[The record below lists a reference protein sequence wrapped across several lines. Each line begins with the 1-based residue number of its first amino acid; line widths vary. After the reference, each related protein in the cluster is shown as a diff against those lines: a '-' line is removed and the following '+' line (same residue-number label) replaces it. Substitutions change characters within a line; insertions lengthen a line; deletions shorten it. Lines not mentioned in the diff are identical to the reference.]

1 MNKEILE
8 NAYAECLQM
17 AQSHYENFPVASRL
31 LPKQLRRP
39 IAVIYAFAR
48 RADDFADEGELS
60 DDERITALTDFGNK
74 LDLIEQEKT
83 VDDSLITDTT
93 FIALADV
100 IQQHDLPISLF
111 HDLLTAFKMDVSK
124 ERYANFGEVMEYCRY
139 SANPVGRLLLHLNN
153 AASPKNL
160 GYSDAVCSALQLTNF
175 LQDISQD
182 LEESN
187 RIYLP
192 QDEMVQFGVTEEDIR
207 NKLTNP
213 ATRKLIEFQI
223 RRTVKLMQAGAPL
236 GKVLKG
242 RMGLEL
248 RMTIMGGSRILY
260 KLNQQYDDV
269 FSRPRLS
276 KWDIGWV
283 IWKAIR
289 AK

>member
-1 MNKEILE
+1 MNKEILQ
-8 NAYAECLQM
+8 NAYAECLHM

-31 LPKQLRRP
+31 LPKHLRMP

-48 RADDFADEGELS
+48 RADDFADEGDLS
-60 DDERITALTDFGNK
+60 NDERIAALTDFSNK
-74 LDLIEQEKT
+74 LNLIEQGKE
-83 VDDSLITDTT
+83 VDDAT

-100 IQQHDLPISLF
+100 IKQHQLPISLF
-111 HDLLTAFKMDVSK
+111 HDLLTAFKMDVTK
-124 ERYANFGEVMEYCRY
+124 ARYANFGEVMEYCRY
-139 SANPVGRLLLHLNN
+139 SANPVGRLLLHLSH
-153 AASPKNL
+153 AATPQNL

-192 QDEMVQFGVTEEDIR
+192 QDEMEQYGVSEEDIR
-207 NKLTNP
+207 NKLTNS
-213 ATRKLIEFQI
+213 ASHNLIQFQI
-223 RRTVKLMQAGAPL
+223 QRTRKLMQAGAPI

-260 KLNQQYDDV
+260 KLNQQHDDV
-269 FSRPRLS
+269 FSRPRLN
-276 KWDIGWV
+276 KWDIVWI

>member
-1 MNKEILE
+1 MNKEILQ

-31 LPKQLRRP
+31 LPKHLRQP

-48 RADDFADEGELS
+48 RADDFADEGDLS
-60 DDERITALTDFGNK
+60 NDERIAALTDFGNK
-74 LDLIEQEKT
+74 LELIEQGKD
-83 VDDSLITDTT
+83 VDDTT

-100 IQQHDLPISLF
+100 IKQHQLPISLF
-111 HDLLTAFKMDVSK
+111 HDLLTAFKMDVTK
-124 ERYANFGEVMEYCRY
+124 ARYANFGEVMEYCRY
-139 SANPVGRLLLHLNN
+139 SANPVGRLLLHLNK
-153 AASPKNL
+153 ATSPQNL

-182 LEESN
+182 LEESD

-192 QDEMVQFGVTEEDIR
+192 QDEMEQYGVSEEDIR
-207 NKLTNP
+207 NKLTNS
-213 ATRKLIEFQI
+213 ASQNLIQFQI
-223 RRTVKLMQAGAPL
+223 QRTRKLMQAGAPI

-260 KLNQQYDDV
+260 KLNQQHDDV
-269 FSRPRLS
+269 FSRPRLN
-276 KWDIGWV
+276 KWDIVWI

>member
-1 MNKEILE
+1 MDKETLQ
-8 NAYAECLQM
+8 NAYDECLHM

-31 LPKQLRRP
+31 LPKHLRQP

-48 RADDFADEGELS
+48 RADDFADEGDLS
-60 DDERITALTDFGNK
+60 DHERLAALNDFSNK
-74 LDLIEQEKT
+74 LNLIEQDKAVE
-83 VDDSLITDTT
+83 DTT

-100 IQQHDLPISLF
+100 IKQHQLPVSLF
-111 HDLLTAFKMDVSK
+111 HDLLTAFKMDVTK

-139 SANPVGRLLLHLNN
+139 SANPVGRLLLHLNKET
-153 AASPKNL
+153 SPQSL
-160 GYSDAVCSALQLTNF
+160 GYSDAICSALQLTNF

-182 LEESN
+182 LQESN

-192 QDEMVQFGVTEEDIR
+192 QEEMEQFGVSEDDIR
-207 NKLTNP
+207 NKRTN
-213 ATRKLIEFQI
+213 AASQRLIAFQI
-223 RRTVKLMQAGAPL
+223 QRTAKLMQAGAPL

-260 KLNQQYDDV
+260 KLNQQHDDV
-269 FSRPRLS
+269 FSRPRLN
-276 KWDIGWV
+276 KWDIAWV

>member
-1 MNKEILE
+1 MNKETLQ
-8 NAYAECLQM
+8 NAYDECLDM
-17 AQSHYENFPVASRL
+17 ARSHYENFPVASRL
-31 LPKQLRRP
+31 LPKKLRRP

-60 DDERITALTDFGNK
+60 DEERLAALSDFGNK
-74 LDLIEQEKT
+74 LDLIEQGKYVE
-83 VDDSLITDTT
+83 DTT

-100 IQQHDLPISLF
+100 IKQHQLPIYLF

-124 ERYANFGEVMEYCRY
+124 ARYANFGEVMEYCRY
-139 SANPVGRLLLHLNN
+139 SANPVGRLLLHLNK
-153 AASPKNL
+153 ATSPQNL
-160 GYSDAVCSALQLTNF
+160 GASDAICSALQLTNF
-175 LQDISQD
+175 LQDIIQD
-182 LEESN
+182 LEESD
-187 RIYLP
+187 RIYIP
-192 QDEMVQFGVTEEDIR
+192 QDEMKQFGVTEDDIR
-207 NKLTNP
+207 NKITNP
-213 ATRKLIEFQI
+213 ASRKLIEFQV
-223 RRTVKLMQAGAPL
+223 RRTLKLMQAGAPL

-269 FSRPRLS
+269 FSRPRLN
-276 KWDIGWV
+276 KWDIVWI

>member
-1 MNKEILE
+1 MNKDILE
-8 NAYAECLQM
+8 NAYADCVQL

-48 RADDFADEGELS
+48 RADDFADEGDLTS
-60 DDERITALTDFGNK
+60 AERIAALDDFSHK
-74 LDLIEQEKT
+74 LTLIEKNSP
-83 VDDSLITDTT
+83 VDDTT

-100 IQQHDLPISLF
+100 IKQHKLPINLF
-111 HDLLTAFKMDVSK
+111 HDLLSAFKQDVTK
-124 ERYANFGEVMEYCRY
+124 ARYANFGEVMQYCRY

-153 AASPKNL
+153 AASAQNI

-175 LQDISQD
+175 LQDIHQD
-182 LEESN
+182 LEESD
-187 RIYLP
+187 RIYIP
-192 QDEMVQFGVTEEDIR
+192 QDEMEKYGVTEEDIR
-207 NKLTNP
+207 NKLTTP
-213 ATRKLIEFQI
+213 ASRSLIAFQI
-223 RRTVKLMQAGAPL
+223 QRSAKLMQSGAPI
-236 GKVLKG
+236 GKALKG

-260 KLNQQYDDV
+260 KLNQQHDDV

-276 KWDIGWV
+276 KWDIAWV
-283 IWKAIR
+283 IWKAVR

>member
-1 MNKEILE
+1 MNKEILQ
-8 NAYAECLQM
+8 NAYAECLHM

-31 LPKQLRRP
+31 LPKHLRQP
-39 IAVIYAFAR
+39 ISVIYAFAR
-48 RADDFADEGELS
+48 RADDFADEGDLS
-60 DDERITALTDFGNK
+60 NDERIAALTDFGDK
-74 LDLIEQEKT
+74 LDLIEQNKD
-83 VDDSLITDTT
+83 VDDAT

-100 IQQHDLPISLF
+100 IKQHQLPISLF
-111 HDLLTAFKMDVSK
+111 HDLLTAFKMDVTK
-124 ERYANFGEVMEYCRY
+124 ARYANFGEVMEYCRY
-139 SANPVGRLLLHLNN
+139 SANPVGRLLLHLNKET
-153 AASPKNL
+153 SPQSL
-160 GYSDAVCSALQLTNF
+160 GYSDAICSALQLTNF

-182 LEESN
+182 LEESD
-187 RIYLP
+187 RIYIP
-192 QDEMVQFGVTEEDIR
+192 QDEMEKFGVSEDDIR
-207 NKLTNP
+207 NKITSP
-213 ATRKLIEFQI
+213 ASRKLIEFQI
-223 RRTVKLMQAGAPL
+223 RRTLKLMQSGAPL

-283 IWKAIR
+283 IWKALR

>member
-1 MNKEILE
+1 MNKEILQ
-8 NAYAECLQM
+8 NAYTECLHM

-31 LPKQLRRP
+31 LPKHLRQP

-48 RADDFADEGELS
+48 RADDFADEGDLTP
-60 DDERITALTDFGNK
+60 DERIAALENFENK
-74 LDLIEQEKT
+74 LNLIEENKET
-83 VDDSLITDTT
+83 NDNT

-100 IQQHDLPISLF
+100 IKQHQLPISLF
-111 HDLLTAFKMDVSK
+111 HDLLIAFKMDVTK
-124 ERYANFGEVMEYCRY
+124 ARYANFGEVMEYCRY

-153 AASPKNL
+153 AATPKNL
-160 GYSDAVCSALQLTNF
+160 GYSDSICSALQLTNF

-182 LEESN
+182 LEESD
-187 RIYLP
+187 RIYIP
-192 QDEMVQFGVTEEDIR
+192 QDEMKQYGVSENDIL

-213 ATRKLIEFQI
+213 SSHRLIQFQI
-223 RRTVKLMQAGAPL
+223 QRARKLMQAGAPL

-260 KLNQQYDDV
+260 RLNQQHDDV

-276 KWDIGWV
+276 KWDIAWV

>member
-1 MNKEILE
+1 MDKETLQ
-8 NAYAECLQM
+8 NAYAECLSM

-31 LPKQLRRP
+31 LPKHLRLP

-48 RADDFADEGELS
+48 RADDFADEGNLS
-60 DDERITALTDFGNK
+60 NEERIAALTDFSNK
-74 LDLIEQEKT
+74 LDLIEQNKE
-83 VDDSLITDTT
+83 VDGNYIEDTT

-100 IQQHDLPISLF
+100 IKQHQLPISLF
-111 HDLLTAFKMDVSK
+111 HDLLTAFKMDVTK
-124 ERYANFGEVMEYCRY
+124 TRYANFGEVMEYCRF
-139 SANPVGRLLLHLNN
+139 SANPVGRLLLHLNK
-153 AASPKNL
+153 ATSAQNL
-160 GYSDAVCSALQLTNF
+160 GYSDAICSALQLTNF

-182 LEESN
+182 LEESD
-187 RIYLP
+187 RIYIP
-192 QDEMVQFGVTEEDIR
+192 QDEMKQYGVTEDDIR
-207 NKLTNP
+207 NKITNP
-213 ATRKLIEFQI
+213 ASRKLIEFQI
-223 RRTVKLMQAGAPL
+223 RRTLKLMQSGAPL

-248 RMTIMGGSRILY
+248 RLTIMGGSRILY

>member
-1 MNKEILE
+1 MEKETLQ
-8 NAYAECLQM
+8 NAYAECLHM

-31 LPKQLRRP
+31 LPKKLRQP

-48 RADDFADEGELS
+48 RADDFADEGNLS
-60 DDERITALTDFGNK
+60 NQERLAALDDFSNK
-74 LDLIEQEKT
+74 LELIEQNQN
-83 VDDSLITDTT
+83 VDDNLIEDTT

-100 IQQHDLPISLF
+100 IKQHQLPISLF

-124 ERYANFGEVMEYCRY
+124 KRYANFGEVIEYCRY
-139 SANPVGRLLLHLNN
+139 SANPVGRLLLHLNKETS
-153 AASPKNL
+153 AQSL
-160 GYSDAVCSALQLTNF
+160 GYSDAICSALQLTNF
-175 LQDISQD
+175 LQDITQD
-182 LEESN
+182 LQESD

-192 QDEMVQFGVTEEDIR
+192 QDEMTQYGVSEDDIR
-207 NKLTNP
+207 NKVTNP
-213 ATRKLIEFQI
+213 ASRKLIEFQI
-223 RRTVKLMQAGAPL
+223 RRTLKLMQAGAPL

-269 FSRPRLS
+269 FSRPRLN
-276 KWDIGWV
+276 KWDISWI

>member
-1 MNKEILE
+1 MNKEILQ
-8 NAYAECLQM
+8 NAYTECLHM

-31 LPKQLRRP
+31 LPKHLRQP

-48 RADDFADEGELS
+48 RADDFADEGNLS
-60 DDERITALTDFGNK
+60 NGERMAALTDFSNK
-74 LDLIEQEKT
+74 LDLIEQGKGVE
-83 VDDSLITDTT
+83 DTT

-100 IQQHDLPISLF
+100 IKQHQLPISLF
-111 HDLLTAFKMDVSK
+111 HDLLTAFKMDVTK
-124 ERYANFGEVMEYCRY
+124 ARYANFGEVMEYCRY
-139 SANPVGRLLLHLNN
+139 SANPVGRLLLHLNK
-153 AASPKNL
+153 ATSPQNL

-182 LEESN
+182 LEEGD
-187 RIYLP
+187 RIYVP
-192 QDEMVQFGVTEEDIR
+192 QDEMAQFGVSEEDIR

-223 RRTVKLMQAGAPL
+223 RRTVKLMQSGAPL
-236 GKVLKG
+236 GKILKG

-260 KLNQQYDDV
+260 RLNQQYDDV

>member
-1 MNKEILE
+1 MNKETLQ

-17 AQSHYENFPVASRL
+17 AQSHYENFPVATRL
-31 LPKQLRRP
+31 LPKHLRLP

-48 RADDFADEGELS
+48 RADDFADEGDLSNEERIAALS
-60 DDERITALTDFGNK
+60 DFSEK
-74 LDLIEQEKT
+74 LDLIKEGKDVE
-83 VDDSLITDTT
+83 DTT

-100 IQQHDLPISLF
+100 IKQHQLPISLF
-111 HDLLTAFKMDVSK
+111 HDLLTAFKMDVTK

-139 SANPVGRLLLHLNN
+139 SANPVGRLLLHLNKETS
-153 AASPKNL
+153 AQSL
-160 GYSDAVCSALQLTNF
+160 GYSDAICSALQLTNF

-187 RIYLP
+187 RIYIP
-192 QDEMVQFGVTEEDIR
+192 QDEMEKYGVSEEDIL
-207 NKLTNP
+207 NKNTND
-213 ATRKLIEFQI
+213 ASRKLIAFQI
-223 RRTVKLMQAGAPL
+223 ARTARLMQSGAPL

-248 RMTIMGGSRILY
+248 RMTIMGGSRTLY

>member
-1 MNKEILE
+1 MDKETLQ
-8 NAYAECLQM
+8 NAYAECLHM

-31 LPKQLRRP
+31 LPKHLRMP

-48 RADDFADEGELS
+48 RADDFADEGDLS
-60 DDERITALTDFGNK
+60 NGERIAALTDFSNK
-74 LDLIEQEKT
+74 LDLIEQGKE
-83 VDDSLITDTT
+83 VNDTT

-100 IQQHDLPISLF
+100 IKQHQLPISLF
-111 HDLLTAFKMDVSK
+111 HDLLTAFKMDVTK

-139 SANPVGRLLLHLNN
+139 SANPVGRLLLHLNHV
-153 AASPKNL
+153 ATPQNL

-192 QDEMVQFGVTEEDIR
+192 QDEMEQYGVSEKDIR
-207 NKLTNP
+207 NKLTNS
-213 ATRKLIEFQI
+213 ASQNLIKFQI
-223 RRTVKLMQAGAPL
+223 ERTRKLMQAGAPI

-260 KLNQQYDDV
+260 KLNQQNDDV

-276 KWDIGWV
+276 KWDIVWI
-283 IWKAIR
+283 IWKAFR

>member
-1 MNKEILE
+1 MNKETLQ
-8 NAYAECLQM
+8 NAYNECMRM

-31 LPKQLRRP
+31 LPKHLRQP

-48 RADDFADEGELS
+48 RADDFADEGDLS
-60 DDERITALTDFGNK
+60 NDERLAALNDFSDK
-74 LDLIEQEKT
+74 LKLIEQGQVVE
-83 VDDSLITDTT
+83 DTT

-100 IQQHDLPISLF
+100 IKQHQLPISLF
-111 HDLLTAFKMDVSK
+111 HDLLTAFKMDVTK

-139 SANPVGRLLLHLNN
+139 SANPVGRLLLHLNKET
-153 AASPKNL
+153 SPQSL
-160 GYSDAVCSALQLTNF
+160 GYSDAICSALQLTNF

-182 LEESN
+182 LQESN

-192 QDEMVQFGVTEEDIR
+192 QDEMEQFGVSEDDIR
-207 NKLTNP
+207 NKITNS
-213 ATRKLIEFQI
+213 ASQRLIAFQI
-223 RRTVKLMQAGAPL
+223 QRTAKLMQAGAPL

-260 KLNQQYDDV
+260 KLNQQHDDV
-269 FSRPRLS
+269 FSRPRLN
-276 KWDIGWV
+276 KWDIAWV

>member
-1 MNKEILE
+1 MNKETLQ
-8 NAYAECLQM
+8 NAYAECLHM

-31 LPKQLRRP
+31 LPKHLRMP

-48 RADDFADEGELS
+48 RADDFADEGDLTNE
-60 DDERITALTDFGNK
+60 ERLAALTDFSNK
-74 LDLIEQEKT
+74 LDLIEQDKE
-83 VDDSLITDTT
+83 VNDTT

-100 IQQHDLPISLF
+100 IKQHQLPISLF
-111 HDLLTAFKMDVSK
+111 HDLLTAFKMDVTK
-124 ERYANFGEVMEYCRY
+124 ARYANFGEVMEYCRY

-153 AASPKNL
+153 AATPQNL

-182 LEESN
+182 LEESD
-187 RIYLP
+187 RIYIP
-192 QDEMVQFGVTEEDIR
+192 QDEMEQYGVSEDDIR

-213 ATRKLIEFQI
+213 ASHNLIQFQI
-223 RRTVKLMQAGAPL
+223 ERTRKLMQAGAPL

-260 KLNQQYDDV
+260 KLNQQHEDV
-269 FSRPRLS
+269 FSRPRLN
-276 KWDIGWV
+276 KWDIVWV

>member
-8 NAYAECLQM
+8 NAYTECLHM

-31 LPKQLRRP
+31 LPKHLRMP

-48 RADDFADEGELS
+48 RADDFADEGDLT
-60 DDERITALTDFGNK
+60 DNERIEALTDFSNK
-74 LDLIEQEKT
+74 LDLIEQGKE
-83 VDDSLITDTT
+83 VEDST

-100 IQQHDLPISLF
+100 IKQHQLPISLF
-111 HDLLTAFKMDVSK
+111 HDLLTAFKMDVTK
-124 ERYANFGEVMEYCRY
+124 ARYANIGEVMEYCRY
-139 SANPVGRLLLHLNN
+139 SASPVGRLLLHLNN
-153 AASPKNL
+153 AATPKNL
-160 GYSDAVCSALQLTNF
+160 GYSDAICSALQLTNF

-182 LEESN
+182 LEESD
-187 RIYLP
+187 RIYIP
-192 QDEMVQFGVTEEDIR
+192 QDEMEQYGVSEDDIK

-260 KLNQQYDDV
+260 KLNQQYDNV

-276 KWDIGWV
+276 RWDITWV
-283 IWKAIR
+283 LWKALR

>member
-1 MNKEILE
+1 MDKEILQ
-8 NAYAECLQM
+8 NAYAECLHL

-31 LPKQLRRP
+31 LPKHLRQP

-60 DDERITALTDFGNK
+60 DEERLSALNDFGNK
-74 LDLIEQEKT
+74 LEYIEQGKAVE
-83 VDDSLITDTT
+83 DTT

-100 IQQHDLPISLF
+100 IEQHQLPVSLF
-111 HDLLTAFKMDVSK
+111 HDLLTAFKMDVTK
-124 ERYANFGEVMEYCRY
+124 ARYANFGEVMAYCRY
-139 SANPVGRLLLHLNN
+139 SANPVGRLLLHLNKAN
-153 AASPKNL
+153 SPQNL
-160 GYSDAVCSALQLTNF
+160 GYSDAICSALQLTNF

-182 LEESN
+182 LEEN
-187 RIYLP
+187 DRIYLP
-192 QDEMVQFGVTEEDIR
+192 QDEMEQFGVTEEDIR

-213 ATRKLIEFQI
+213 ATRRLVEFQL

-260 KLNQQYDDV
+260 RLNQQYDDV
-269 FSRPRLS
+269 FSRPRLN
-276 KWDIGWV
+276 KWDIVWV

>member
-1 MNKEILE
+1 MNKETLQ
-8 NAYAECLQM
+8 NAYTECLEM
-17 AQSHYENFPVASRL
+17 AKSHYENFPVASRL
-31 LPKQLRRP
+31 LPKHLRQP

-48 RADDFADEGELS
+48 RADDFADEGNLS
-60 DDERITALTDFGNK
+60 NEERIAALNDFSEK
-74 LDLIEQEKT
+74 LDLIEAGE
-83 VDDSLITDTT
+83 VVEDST

-100 IQQHDLPISLF
+100 IKQHQLPISLF
-111 HDLLTAFKMDVSK
+111 HDLLTAFKMDVTK

-139 SANPVGRLLLHLNN
+139 SANPVGRLLLHLNKET
-153 AASPKNL
+153 STQSL
-160 GYSDAVCSALQLTNF
+160 GYSDAICSALQLTNF

-187 RIYLP
+187 RIYIP
-192 QDEMVQFGVTEEDIR
+192 KDEMEKYGVSEEDIL
-207 NKLTNP
+207 NKNTND
-213 ATRKLIEFQI
+213 ASRKLIAFQI
-223 RRTVKLMQAGAPL
+223 ARTARLMQSGAPL

>member
-1 MNKEILE
+1 MDKETLQ
-8 NAYAECLQM
+8 NAYAECLKM

-31 LPKQLRRP
+31 LPKHLRQP
-39 IAVIYAFAR
+39 ISVIYAFAR
-48 RADDFADEGELS
+48 RADDFADEGDLS
-60 DDERITALTDFGNK
+60 QEERLAALNDFGDK
-74 LDLIEQEKT
+74 LDLIEQNKAL
-83 VDDSLITDTT
+83 DDTT

-100 IQQHDLPISLF
+100 IKQHQLPISLF
-111 HDLLTAFKMDVSK
+111 HDLLTAFKMDVTK
-124 ERYANFGEVMEYCRY
+124 TRYANFGEVMEYCRY
-139 SANPVGRLLLHLNN
+139 SANPVGRLLLHLNKET
-153 AASPKNL
+153 SPKNL
-160 GYSDAVCSALQLTNF
+160 GYSDAICSALQLTNF

-182 LEESN
+182 IEESD

-192 QDEMVQFGVTEEDIR
+192 QDEMQQFGVTEEDIR

-213 ATRKLIEFQI
+213 ATRRLIEFQI

-260 KLNQQYDDV
+260 RLNQQYDDV
-269 FSRPRLS
+269 FSRPRLN
-276 KWDIGWV
+276 KWDIVWV
-283 IWKAIR
+283 IWKALR

>member
-1 MNKEILE
+1 MDKVTLQ

-31 LPKQLRRP
+31 LPRRLRRP

-48 RADDFADEGELS
+48 RADDFADEGDLS
-60 DDERITALTDFGNK
+60 NDERIAALTDFSNK
-74 LDLIEQEKT
+74 LILIEQNKA
-83 VDDSLITDTT
+83 VDDAT

-100 IQQHDLPISLF
+100 IKQHQLPISLF
-111 HDLLTAFKMDVSK
+111 HDLLTAFKMDVTK
-124 ERYANFGEVMEYCRY
+124 KRYANFGEVMEYCRF

-153 AASPKNL
+153 ATSPQNL
-160 GYSDAVCSALQLTNF
+160 GYSDSVCSALQLTNF

-182 LEESN
+182 LEESD

-192 QDEMVQFGVTEEDIR
+192 QDEMEQFAVSEEDIR
-207 NKLTNP
+207 NRLTNSSS
-213 ATRKLIEFQI
+213 RRLIQFQI
-223 RRTVKLMQAGAPL
+223 RRTAKLMQAGAPL

-260 KLNQQYDDV
+260 KLDQQHDDV

-276 KWDIGWV
+276 KWDIGWI
-283 IWKAIR
+283 IWKALR